1 MKLFIIGNGFDKGHG
16 LNTSYWDFRTYLK
29 NMYPEF
35 LYAFESHYY
44 IYPANYEEA
53 QKNLLWNELEKNLA
67 NIDEDVIIDD
77 ALQMDI
83 ALESGDVGIED
94 TLYEYFT
101 EEYKYIERLAKYLK
115 QWVRT
120 IRIRD
125 VKPKTSLINNF
136 QEALYITFNYTA
148 VLERVYGISEGRIIH
163 IHGSLRDH
171 ECDPVLGHGNIE
183 RIEQID
189 ERLEEAG
196 RMYDE
201 KEISICKVIRD
212 YYESTYKDVNRYV
225 YKLSRVSNKNIDEI
239 YVIGHSVAEVDLPY
253 FRYIENC
260 THRQSNWIVYFFNKE
275 EKDRTYKNLMD
286 SGIQK
291 SRIQMKEASEFN
303 ANVECCIKN

>member
-291 SRIQMKEASEFN
+291 SRIQMKEAS
-303 ANVECCIKN
+303 

>member
-171 ECDPVLGHGNIE
+171 ECDPVLGHGNIV
-183 RIEQID
+183 RIEKID
-189 ERLEEAG
+189 DRLEEAG

-212 YYESTYKDVNRYV
+212 Y
-225 YKLSRVSNKNIDEI
+225 
-239 YVIGHSVAEVDLPY
+239 
-253 FRYIENC
+253 
-260 THRQSNWIVYFFNKE
+260 
-275 EKDRTYKNLMD
+275 
-286 SGIQK
+286 
-291 SRIQMKEASEFN
+291 
-303 ANVECCIKN
+303 

>member
-286 SGIQK
+286 SVIQK
-291 SRIQMKEASEFN
+291 SRIQMKEASEFYN
-303 ANVECCIKN
+303 L

>member
-286 SGIQK
+286 SEK
-291 SRIQMKEASEFN
+291 
-303 ANVECCIKN
+303 

>member
-1 MKLFIIGNGFDKGHG
+1 
-16 LNTSYWDFRTYLK
+16 
-29 NMYPEF
+29 MYPEF

-260 THRQSNWIVYFFNKE
+260 THRQSNWIVYFLTKKKKIE
-275 EKDRTYKNLMD
+275 H
-286 SGIQK
+286 
-291 SRIQMKEASEFN
+291 
-303 ANVECCIKN
+303 IKT

>member
-291 SRIQMKEASEFN
+291 SRIQMKEANEFYN
-303 ANVECCIKN
+303 L

>member
-275 EKDRTYKNLMD
+275 EKDRRYKNLMD

-291 SRIQMKEASEFN
+291 SRIQMKEASEFYN
-303 ANVECCIKN
+303 L

>member
-291 SRIQMKEASEFN
+291 SRIQMKKASEFYN
-303 ANVECCIKN
+303 L

>member
-291 SRIQMKEASEFN
+291 SRIQMKEASGFYN
-303 ANVECCIKN
+303 L

>member
-1 MKLFIIGNGFDKGHG
+1 MRKSCGRKV
-16 LNTSYWDFRTYLK
+16 
-29 NMYPEF
+29 M
-35 LYAFESHYY
+35 AFS
-44 IYPANYEEA
+44 
-53 QKNLLWNELEKNLA
+53 
-67 NIDEDVIIDD
+67 
-77 ALQMDI
+77 
-83 ALESGDVGIED
+83 
-94 TLYEYFT
+94 
-101 EEYKYIERLAKYLK
+101 AK
-115 QWVRT
+115 R
-120 IRIRD
+120 
-125 VKPKTSLINNF
+125 N
-136 QEALYITFNYTA
+136 NYTA

-253 FRYIENC
+253 FRYIGNC
-260 THRQSNWIVYFFNKE
+260 THRQSNWIVYFFKKE
-275 EKDRTYKNLMD
+275 EKDRIYKNLMD

-291 SRIQMKEASEFN
+291 SRIQMKEASEFYN
-303 ANVECCIKN
+303 L